1 MNPILVQLNFLKVP
15 GPLMALWMEEKYLN
29 GALHLMG
36 TLIRPHIC
44 TRLTFLYDQ
53 DTELPEYTSLNRV
66 DRVVQDHLGTISRM
80 YRAVDIEPPLFT
92 PMTNTDNV
100 DQRTRHG
107 FKSVAKLPAY
117 ARRCVVVAPNDEES

>member
-29 GALHLMG
+29 GALHLM
-36 TLIRPHIC
+36 
-44 TRLTFLYDQ
+44 

-100 DQRTRHG
+100 DQRTRHAAQPRG
-107 FKSVAKLPAY
+107 LCMSHSN
-117 ARRCVVVAPNDEES
+117 RMN